1 MKLKTKDY
9 VQVSTLRQIAEKADI
24 ILLVGVRSGGKSFA
38 VRQLCI
44 EDAYKNGSK
53 FAYLRRYDID
63 AKDNNAGQ
71 YFTDAPYISA
81 LTDDKM
87 QSVNV
92 YHHNIY
98 LAHFDAEKVK
108 TKNDLLIGRSFA
120 LSTAEHYKSQSFPD
134 YNNIVYEEFITD
146 NAYLPDE
153 PTKLQN
159 FMSTVFRDRPGCKT
173 WLVGN
178 KLSRMCPY
186 FREWGLTKTVKQ
198 ENGTVEYYTMDSGTR
213 IAVYMTDTTK
223 HANKLFFGNASK
235 QITKGEWE
243 TKEFPHLDNTA
254 DFSPF
259 YTAVLMYK
267 GAKFL
272 LQFGRYNKGFMWFV
286 QPKTSEVQ
294 PHTRIINPIPS
305 ADPLSTTNF
314 RGLTEQECYIFNLLR
329 NGEVCF
335 SDNLTGTEFY
345 QCYNNLT

>member
-9 VQVSTLRQIAEKADI
+9 VQTKTLREIAEKADI

-38 VRQLCI
+38 VRRLVI
-44 EDAYKNGSK
+44 EDAYKGAGK

-63 AKDNNAGQ
+63 AKDSNAGQ
-71 YFTDAPYISA
+71 YFTDCPYIST
-81 LTDDKM
+81 LTEDKM

-98 LAHFDAEKVK
+98 LAHFDDDKLK
-108 TKNDLLIGRSFA
+108 TKNDILIGRSFA

-134 YNNIVYEEFITD
+134 YNNIIYEEFITD

-153 PTKLQN
+153 CTKLQN
-159 FMSTVFRDRPGCKT
+159 FMSTIFRDRPNCKT
-173 WLVGN
+173 WLIGN

-243 TKEFPHLDNTA
+243 TKEFPHLENFA
-254 DFSPF
+254 DFKPI
-259 YTAVLMYK
+259 YTCVLLYQ
-267 GAKFL
+267 GNKFL
-272 LQFGRYNKGFMWFV
+272 MQFGNYKKGFVWYV
-286 QPKTSEVQ
+286 QPKNTEVQ
-294 PHTRIINPIPS
+294 PHTRTINPIPN
-305 ADPLSTTNF
+305 ADPLSTTTF
-314 RGLTEQECYIFNLLR
+314 RGLTEQEQYIFSLLKA
-329 NGEVCF
+329 NEIVF
-335 SDNLTGTEFY
+335 SDNLTGTEFH
-345 QCYNNLT
+345 QCFDNVR